1 MQVYICD
8 HCRKMIDG
16 SPYPNIQALE
26 YQINRHKNPTETP
39 PPRSEAQITFYSFL
53 AFHDVEIH
61 LCREC
66 QEVFQEWVA
75 EFFRLSPFIAKKVVF
90 KGEGKEE
97 QTPLDSGSRPE

>member
-16 SPYPNIQALE
+16 LPNSSTLALE
-26 YQINRHKNPTETP
+26 YQINRHKNPAET
-39 PPRSEAQITFYSFL
+39 PPRSEGHITFYGF
-53 AFHDVEIH
+53 FCVHDVEIH